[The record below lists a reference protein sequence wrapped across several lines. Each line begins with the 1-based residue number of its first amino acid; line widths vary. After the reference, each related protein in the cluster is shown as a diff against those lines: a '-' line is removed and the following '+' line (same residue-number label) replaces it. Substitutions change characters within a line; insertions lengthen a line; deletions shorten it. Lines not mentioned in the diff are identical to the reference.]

1 MKKYKYKFPSSIVI
15 VGIIGIVVAICC
27 MAFGVY
33 RFLNLL
39 NENIKPSLYQYIT
52 FALTVLL
59 PIFYMVI
66 AVSAY
71 FSSYYFVTE
80 TQVVLKWGVI
90 SNKFN
95 LNDIKEV
102 KLITNDSKLELIFK
116 DDTYFLIATGK
127 EWFDSFVDEIK
138 TKKPNIP
145 YIVHTDVSKN

>member
-15 VGIIGIVVAICC
+15 VGIIGIVVAIGC
-27 MAFGVY
+27 MALGIY

-39 NENIKPSLYQYIT
+39 NENIKPTLYQYIS
-52 FALTVLL
+52 FALTIVL
-59 PIFYMVI
+59 PILYMVI
-66 AVSAY
+66 AISAC
-71 FSSYYFVTE
+71 FNSYYFVTDDK
-80 TQVVLKWGVI
+80 VVLKWGVI

-95 LNDIKEV
+95 LSDIKEV

-138 TKKPNIP
+138 AKKPNIP
-145 YIVHTDVSKN
+145 YIVITEPTK

>member
-15 VGIIGIVVAICC
+15 VGIIGIVVAIGC
-27 MAFGVY
+27 MALGIY

-59 PIFYMVI
+59 PILYMVI
-66 AVSAY
+66 AISAC
-71 FSSYYFVTE
+71 FNSYYFVTDDK
-80 TQVVLKWGVI
+80 VVLKWGVI

-95 LNDIKEV
+95 LSDIKEV

-116 DDTYFLIATGK
+116 DDTYFLIATSS
-127 EWFDSFVDEIK
+127 EWFESFVDEIK
-138 TKKPNIP
+138 AKKPNIA
-145 YIVHTDVSKN
+145 YVVHTDVSKN